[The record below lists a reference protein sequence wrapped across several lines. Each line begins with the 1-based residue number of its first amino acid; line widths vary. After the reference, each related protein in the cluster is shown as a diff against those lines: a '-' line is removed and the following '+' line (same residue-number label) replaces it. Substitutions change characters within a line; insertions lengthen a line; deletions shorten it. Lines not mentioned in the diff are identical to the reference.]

1 MRAVVSIL
9 ALLSA
14 LSIKAQDI
22 IDEVSFSYDGITH
35 LEVEG
40 SFTRVEIKGVNGD
53 QLKFDGKITGKSGKG
68 DIEIK
73 YEKSGS
79 RLHVWIDRSSRY
91 SSWNSNL
98 KGELIFSVP
107 KNIELNIDNSSGAV
121 YAEQI
126 NASTCRLEASSGKV
140 HARYI
145 TASTQLETSSGR
157 ITAEYIN
164 GNLKS
169 KSSSGGQSLKNIK
182 GNISSVASS
191 GRISL
196 ENTEGQLNLRNSS
209 GGIHGENV
217 NIIGDSRLK
226 STSGSI
232 KLELTQDI
240 ESYTYDCS
248 ASSGSIY
255 IGDKKVGKSAYY
267 KYGNILIE
275 GVTSSGGQKY
285 FN

>member
-1 MRAVVSIL
+1 MRSFIIIL
-9 ALLSA
+9 SLLSV
-14 LSIKAQDI
+14 LSSEAQNV

-40 SFTRVEIKGVNGD
+40 SFAKVEIRGVSGNKLD
-53 QLKFDGKITGKSGKG
+53 FDGKITGNSGKG

-73 YEKSGS
+73 YEKAGS
-79 RLHVWIDRSSRY
+79 RLHVWVDRSSRF
-91 SSWNSNL
+91 SNWNSNL
-98 KGELIFSVP
+98 RGELIFSVP
-107 KNIELNIDNSSGAV
+107 KNIVLDIDNSSGEV
-121 YAEQI
+121 YAEYI

-140 HARYI
+140 IAKHI
-145 TASTQLETSSGR
+145 TATTNLETSSGR
-157 ITAEYIN
+157 IVAEHII
-164 GNLKS
+164 GDLKV
-169 KSSSGGQSLKNIK
+169 KSSSGGQSLRSVDGDIT
-182 GNISSVASS
+182 SVASS

-196 ENTEGQLNLRNSS
+196 VDVEGRLNLRNSS
-209 GGIHGENV
+209 GGISGEDV
-217 NIIGDSRLK
+217 NITADSKLR

-232 KLELTQDI
+232 KIELSKDI
-240 ESYTYDCS
+240 EHYTYDCS

-255 IGDKKVGKSAYY
+255 IGDKKVGKNAYY

>member
-1 MRAVVSIL
+1 MRSFIIIL
-9 ALLSA
+9 SLLSV
-14 LSIKAQDI
+14 LSINAQDV

-40 SFTRVEIKGVNGD
+40 SFAKVEIRGVSGNKLDFEGR
-53 QLKFDGKITGKSGKG
+53 ITGNSGKG

-79 RLHVWIDRSSRY
+79 RLHVWIDRSSRF
-91 SSWNSNL
+91 SNWNSNL
-98 KGELIFSVP
+98 RGELIFSVP
-107 KNIELNIDNSSGAV
+107 KNIELDIDNSSGEV

-140 HARYI
+140 HASYI
-145 TASTQLETSSGR
+145 TATTQLETSSGR
-157 ITAEYIN
+157 IVAEHIN

-182 GNISSVASS
+182 GNITSVASS
-191 GRISL
+191 GRIFL
-196 ENTEGQLNLRNSS
+196 ENVEGQLNLRNSS
-209 GGIHGENV
+209 GGISGEEV
-217 NIIGDSRLK
+217 NITGNSKLR

-232 KLELTQDI
+232 KMELTRDI
-240 ESYTYDCS
+240 EDYTYDCT

-255 IGDKKVGKSAYY
+255 IGDKKVGKNAYY